1 MEGGELELTEMELTQ
16 IQEELFDG
24 GQNENI
30 EINPFKFLQH
40 YMISPRKPDEFIPD
54 NRQFD
59 MYKRQVKIDIPLIRP
74 VLIVGNIIIIATYLV
89 KLAAN

>member
-1 MEGGELELTEMELTQ
+1 
-16 IQEELFDG
+16 
-24 GQNENI
+24 
-30 EINPFKFLQH
+30 
-40 YMISPRKPDEFIPD
+40 MISPRKPDEFIPD
-54 NRQFD
+54 NRQFN